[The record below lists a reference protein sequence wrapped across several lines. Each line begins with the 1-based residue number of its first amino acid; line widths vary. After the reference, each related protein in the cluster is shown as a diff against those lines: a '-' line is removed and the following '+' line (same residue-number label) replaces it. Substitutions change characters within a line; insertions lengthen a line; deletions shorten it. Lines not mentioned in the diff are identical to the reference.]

1 MFFSLPRLTV
11 VSASVLSIAVLG
23 GCSNNA
29 LTDLSVPK
37 LSSQKNPS
45 VISDAQYD
53 SYYGSPDGRAHY
65 AKYQPKIKRTVVK
78 SGTTFKATAPKRY
91 IVKKGD
97 TLWAISNMFLNNPAY
112 WPEIWDKN
120 QKLAN
125 PHRIYPGDVLYIY
138 TGKKSVSRSNGS
150 VTDKMVPQ
158 MRIERN
164 GLGGKPIS
172 MLAPF
177 LAWPHMLDSDTIDNS
192 PYIVGA
198 DGAQLLIEKGQS
210 VYVKGLSD
218 RHSGGRYAIYHKG
231 KMLVDTDTQKK
242 LGHEIVYTGFLEVQ
256 KPALNAEV
264 AKATVEES
272 IREIRPGDKLLFE
285 NDEKNNLTAPIQ
297 RPRTKVRGTV
307 ISMFDANIISG
318 ETMII
323 TVNRGARHG
332 FKQGYTLGVYSPVR
346 VINDPLKMAK
356 KKYKFEPNQAEK
368 VTLPPVR
375 VATAIVYKVLNDI
388 SYAVITGSQN
398 TVKKGYK
405 IGNP

>member
-1 MFFSLPRLTV
+1 MFFNLPRLASA
-11 VSASVLSIAVLG
+11 SASVLAIAVLG

-29 LTDLSVPK
+29 LNDLSVPK
-37 LSSQKNPS
+37 MSSQSIPS
-45 VISDAQYD
+45 NADAQYD
-53 SYYGSPDGRAHY
+53 SYYGSPNARAHY

-78 SGTTFKATAPKRY
+78 AGTTFKATAPKRY
-91 IVKKGD
+91 VVKKGD
-97 TLWAISNMFLNNPAY
+97 TLWAISNMFLHNPAY

-138 TGKKSVSRSNGS
+138 TGKKTVRRSNGS

-158 MRIERN
+158 MRIERK
-164 GLGGKPIS
+164 GLGGNPIS
-172 MLAPF
+172 TLAPF
-177 LAWPHMLDSDTIDNS
+177 LVWSHMLDNDTIKNS

-198 DGAQLLIEKGQS
+198 DGAKLLFEKGQK
-210 VYVKGLSD
+210 VYVKDLSD
-218 RHSGGRYAIYHKG
+218 RHSGGRYAIYHKE
-231 KMLVDTDTQKK
+231 KMLVDPDTDKK
-242 LGHEIVYTGFLEVQ
+242 LGYEIIYTGFLEVQ
-256 KPALNAEV
+256 KAALNAEV
-264 AKATVEES
+264 ATATIEES

-285 NDEKNNLTAPIQ
+285 DDEKNHLTAPIQ
-297 RPRTKVRGTV
+297 RPGIKVRGTI
-307 ISMFDANIISG
+307 ISMFNANIISG

-323 TVNRGARHG
+323 TINRGARNG
-332 FKQGYTLGVYSPVR
+332 LKQGHTLGVYSPVR
-346 VINDPLKMAK
+346 VVNDPVKMAK
-356 KKYKFEPNQAEK
+356 KKYDFEPDQAAK
-368 VTLPPVR
+368 ITLPPER